1 MGIMGGRTG
10 EGGLRSCAGSG
21 GCVPAGFGGIWS
33 CMTAWLGELWGS
45 VPACMSTCFGGFGAV
60 MDQGDRMIVVD
71 SVGPERE
78 LKLRPARR
86 RYKLKRVKKLVGVAS
101 EGGE

>member
-21 GCVPAGFGGIWS
+21 GIWS

-45 VPACMSTCFGGFGAV
+45 LPACMSTCFGGFGAV

-71 SVGPERE
+71 SVGPGRE

-101 EGGE
+101 EGG